1 MKLKGNVRVNS
12 LIALCCLVGGE
23 GYAQNVH
30 AWQLQ
35 PFTGQFITHR
45 HHRMAPESPHY
56 GVSLDFVK
64 KTTGKK
70 YWQYAHN
77 YPDMGLSATWR
88 TLGNP
93 AVYGQ
98 VYSVVP
104 YLEFSLFR
112 SKAGAF
118 RLKHGTG
125 LALATRTYDPV
136 KNPQNRLL
144 STVLNATSM
153 IDAGYRFFL
162 SGKWE
167 LKPGAVI
174 YHYSNGGFRLPNA
187 GINAG
192 AVYLG
197 LAWHAS
203 GREPERTA
211 FETIRDFKKWRY
223 RLSGAAGFYDFRK
236 GDPPAAEV
244 NPQLSGMV
252 FFQHST
258 AFRTGIGI
266 EAGRLNR
273 RNVQP
278 AIYME
283 EEIQFG
289 KIATRYGF
297 GGYVKNKPLGSESF
311 YSKIGMAF
319 YPAMEN
325 KIPVGLFIGSMLKA
339 HGTKAAHIELMAG
352 YVF

>member
-1 MKLKGNVRVNS
+1 MDIILRWRRLC
-12 LIALCCLVGGE
+12 LIALCCLEGSG
-23 GYAQNVH
+23 GYAQNIH
-30 AWQLQ
+30 AWQMQ
-35 PFTGQFITHR
+35 FFSGRFITHR
-45 HHRMAPESPHY
+45 HHRTAPESSHY
-56 GVSLDFVK
+56 GVSLDFIK

-93 AVYGQ
+93 EVYGQ
-98 VYSVVP
+98 IYSVVP

-112 SKAGAF
+112 RKTGAF
-118 RLKHGTG
+118 QLKHGTG
-125 LALATRTYDPV
+125 LAFAARTYDAAQ
-136 KNPQNRLL
+136 NPQNRLL
-144 STVLNATSM
+144 STMLNATSM
-153 IDAGYRFFL
+153 IDAGYRFFV
-162 SGKWE
+162 SDEWD
-167 LKPGAVI
+167 LKPGAMI

-197 LAWHAS
+197 LTWHPA

-223 RLSGAAGFYDFRK
+223 RLSGAAGFYDFRRENS
-236 GDPPAAEV
+236 PSIQV

-252 FFQHST
+252 FLQHST
-258 AFRTGIGI
+258 AFRTGIGV

-273 RNVQP
+273 KDVQP

-297 GGYVKNKPLGSESF
+297 GGYLRNKPPGQESF

-319 YPAMEN
+319 YPEMEN
-325 KIPVGLFIGSMLKA
+325 RIPAGIFVGSMLKA
-339 HGTKAAHIELMAG
+339 HGTRAAHIELMTG